1 MMIDKNLQKYAAQTW
16 QGDTY
21 IKPLCEI
28 SKSDNKNLPL
38 VDRHEKIYCFD
49 YISEQIYEKEKP
61 CSVDGLF
68 FNKNTAYFVEF
79 KTGFK
84 KKITRKNYDEEKA
97 KCPTHKHPCKD
108 YGDLFFKNQNKE
120 TEELKSSIKFK
131 AIESYI
137 TLEKQILPCC
147 QEEGKCKLV
156 LLVVVDIDAMEDYE
170 NILSNLGEEH
180 TPSETINNNE
190 IDSISKALNNYRLKT
205 DKHTPPCNY
214 YYDKIEVMSAEE
226 FKRYF
231 DDLLIDGISPTVDEH
246 QPA

>member
-1 MMIDKNLQKYAAQTW
+1 MIDKDLQQYFAQAW

-21 IKPLCEI
+21 IKPLSEI
-28 SKSDNKNLPL
+28 SKPDNKKPPL

-49 YISEQIYEKEKP
+49 CISEKLYEKDKP

-68 FNKNTAYFVEF
+68 FYKNKAYFVEF

-84 KKITRKNYDEEKA
+84 KKITRKNYNEEKA
-97 KCPTHKHPCKD
+97 MCPENKHPCKF
-108 YGDLFFKNQNKE
+108 YRDLFFKNQDKE
-120 TEELKSSIKFK
+120 TEELKTSIKFK

-147 QEEGKCKLV
+147 QEGGKCELV
-156 LLVVVDIDAMEDYE
+156 LLVVVDVEAIEDYE
-170 NILSNLGEEH
+170 NILSELGEEH
-180 TPSETINNNE
+180 TPSKTNNSNE
-190 IDSISKALNNYRLKT
+190 IDSISNALNNYRRKK
-205 DKHTPPCNY
+205 DKHSPSNDY
-214 YYDKIEVMSAEE
+214 YYDKIQVMSADE
-226 FKRYF
+226 FKRHF